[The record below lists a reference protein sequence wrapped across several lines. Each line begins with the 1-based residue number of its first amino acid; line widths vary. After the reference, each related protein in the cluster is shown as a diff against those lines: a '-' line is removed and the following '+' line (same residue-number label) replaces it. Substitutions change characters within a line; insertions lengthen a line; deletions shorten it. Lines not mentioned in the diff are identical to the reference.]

1 MRRISLIFLLLF
13 ISIFFLSAC
22 ACSEELKINVLD
34 EEVTI
39 DLGEEKTLNIEV
51 NKEIVLNYES
61 TDLEVVSVDKGV
73 ITGIGIGSAK
83 IIVTYEEFKK
93 EIDVTVI
100 ERYYT
105 VTFIPDEENLHLITR
120 VQVKKGNLVRAF
132 VPKKEGKAFFAWY
145 LDDEVFKFTTPITRD
160 ITLVARWENERMKIT
175 FNSNPPLNPVFI
187 PKGETYMPPAIERE
201 FYIFKSWAYF
211 ENGNLIPITDPIII
225 TKDLELHP
233 LWIGNFYKITF
244 DTKGGNVFEDVKIDK
259 DGVLEYQVSEV
270 ASKDGYV
277 FQYWG
282 YYEGEELIKV
292 YLDQTITINKDINL
306 VAFYDK

>member
-73 ITGIGIGSAK
+73 ITGVGVGSAK

-105 VTFIPDEENLHLITR
+105 VTFIPDEENLHLIKR
-120 VQVKKGNLVRAF
+120 VQVKKGDLVRAF

-145 LDDEVFKFTTPITRD
+145 LDDEVFRFTTPITRD
-160 ITLVARWENERMKIT
+160 ITLVARWENERKKIT
-175 FNSNPPLNPVFI
+175 FNYNPPLNPVFI
-187 PKGETYMPPAIERE
+187 TVGETYMPPAIERE

-233 LWIGNFYKITF
+233 LWIKNFYKITF

-259 DGVLEYQVSEV
+259 DGVLEYKVSEV

-292 YLDQTITINKDINL
+292 YLDQIITINQDINL

>member
-22 ACSEELKINVLD
+22 ACSEKLNINVLD

-39 DLGEEKTLNIEV
+39 DLGEEKTLNIDV

-73 ITGIGIGSAK
+73 ITGIGVGSAK

-120 VQVKKGNLVRAF
+120 VQVKKGDLVRAF

-145 LDDEVFKFTTPITRD
+145 LDDEVFKFTTPITHD
-160 ITLVARWENERMKIT
+160 ITLVARWENERKKIT
-175 FNSNPPLNPVFI
+175 FNYNPPLNPVFI
-187 PKGETYMPPAIERE
+187 TEGETYMPPAIERE
-201 FYIFKSWAYF
+201 FYIFQSWAYF

-233 LWIGNFYKITF
+233 LWIKNFYKITF
-244 DTKGGNVFEDVKIDK
+244 DTKGGDVLEDVKIDK

-282 YYEGEELIKV
+282 YYEGEKLIKV
-292 YLDQTITINKDINL
+292 YLDQTITINKDIKL
-306 VAFYDK
+306 IAFYDK

>member
-73 ITGIGIGSAK
+73 ITGVGVGSAK

-105 VTFIPDEENLHLITR
+105 CLLYTSPS
-120 VQVKKGNLVRAF
+120 
-132 VPKKEGKAFFAWY
+132 P
-145 LDDEVFKFTTPITRD
+145 RD
-160 ITLVARWENERMKIT
+160 
-175 FNSNPPLNPVFI
+175 S
-187 PKGETYMPPAIERE
+187 
-201 FYIFKSWAYF
+201 
-211 ENGNLIPITDPIII
+211 
-225 TKDLELHP
+225 
-233 LWIGNFYKITF
+233 
-244 DTKGGNVFEDVKIDK
+244 
-259 DGVLEYQVSEV
+259 
-270 ASKDGYV
+270 
-277 FQYWG
+277 
-282 YYEGEELIKV
+282 
-292 YLDQTITINKDINL
+292 
-306 VAFYDK
+306 

>member
-22 ACSEELKINVLD
+22 ACSEKLKINVLD

-73 ITGIGIGSAK
+73 ITGIGVGSAK

-120 VQVKKGNLVRAF
+120 VQVKKGDLVRAF

-160 ITLVARWENERMKIT
+160 ITLVARWENERKKIT
-175 FNSNPPLNPVFI
+175 FNYNPPLNPVFI
-187 PKGETYMPPAIERE
+187 TEGETYMPPAIERE
-201 FYIFKSWAYF
+201 FYIFQSWAYF
-211 ENGNLIPITDPIII
+211 ENGNLIPITNPIII

-233 LWIGNFYKITF
+233 LWIKNFYKITF
-244 DTKGGNVFEDVKIDK
+244 DTKGGDVLEDVKIDK

-292 YLDQTITINKDINL
+292 YLDQTITINKDIKL
-306 VAFYDK
+306 IAFYDK

>member
-22 ACSEELKINVLD
+22 ACSEKLKINVLD

-73 ITGIGIGSAK
+73 ITGIGVGSAK

-120 VQVKKGNLVRAF
+120 VQVKKGDLVRAF

-145 LDDEVFKFTTPITRD
+145 LDDEVFKFTTPITHD
-160 ITLVARWENERMKIT
+160 ITLVARWENERKKIT
-175 FNSNPPLNPVFI
+175 FNYNPPLNPVFI
-187 PKGETYMPPAIERE
+187 TEGETYMPPAIERE
-201 FYIFKSWAYF
+201 FYIFQSWAYF

-233 LWIGNFYKITF
+233 LWIKNFYKITF
-244 DTKGGNVFEDVKIDK
+244 DTKGGDVLEDVKIDK

-282 YYEGEELIKV
+282 YYEGEKLIKV
-292 YLDQTITINKDINL
+292 YLDQTITINKDIKL
-306 VAFYDK
+306 IAFYDK

>member
-1 MRRISLIFLLLF
+1 MRKISLIFLLLF

-22 ACSEELKINVLD
+22 ACSKGLKINVLD

-39 DLGEEKTLNIEV
+39 GLGEEKTLNIEV
-51 NKEIVLNYES
+51 NKEIMLNYES

-100 ERYYT
+100 ERYCT

-120 VQVKKGNLVRAF
+120 VQVKKGDLVRAF

-145 LDDEVFKFTTPITRD
+145 LDDKVFKFTTPITCD
-160 ITLVARWENERMKIT
+160 ITLVARWENEKKKIT
-175 FNSNPPLNPVFI
+175 FNSNPPLDPVFI
-187 PKGETYMPPAIERE
+187 AEGETYMPPAIERE
-201 FYIFKSWAYF
+201 FYIFKYWAYF
-211 ENGNLIPITDPIII
+211 ENDNVIPFNDPIII
-225 TKDLELHP
+225 TKDLELFP
-233 LWIGNFYKITF
+233 VWIENFYKITF
-244 DTKGGNVFEDVKIDK
+244 DTKGGDMLEDVKIDK

-292 YLDQTITINKDINL
+292 YLDQIITINKDIKL
-306 VAFYDK
+306 IAFYE